1 MRRLVVASLVALALL
16 GVTAGLAAAQSRAP
30 AVLGTWKFDLKQ
42 GKKDGPRTIIVRS
55 DSSASYGDETVRWR
69 FKGDSIAILLGGE
82 WTVYGLEMKGR
93 NSMVLSGGD
102 LVDPIRFRKTGPP
115 TPRPDSIPVPADP
128 GD

>member
-1 MRRLVVASLVALALL
+1 MRRLITAVSLTAVVL
-16 GVTAGLAAAQSRAP
+16 GLAASPAAAQHSA
-30 AVLGTWKFDLKQ
+30 AILGTWKFDLKQ
-42 GKKDGPRTIIVRS
+42 GKKEGPRTIIVRS

-82 WTVYGLEMKGR
+82 WTVYGLAMKGR

-102 LVDPIRFRKTGPP
+102 LVDPIEFRKVGPP

-128 GD
+128 GG